1 MKYLCLV
8 YHDPSAADTLACPE
22 HAALAAEARAYD
34 DDLRQRGHFL
44 ASHAVEDARASATI
58 RVREGSLCVDDG
70 PCAATKDQLGGYY
83 LIEARDLNEAIR
95 LASRN
100 PAARLGTIEV
110 RPVRERS
117 PR

>member
-8 YHDPSAADTLACPE
+8 YHDPSAADTLA
-22 HAALAAEARAYD
+22 AEAHAYA

-44 ASHAVEDARASATI
+44 ASHTLEDARAAATV
-58 RVREGSLCVDDG
+58 RVREGSLCIDGNLADG

-100 PAARLGTIEV
+100 PAARLGRIEV